1 MGNGKPSSKRPQKFR
16 VLLIGCAIFL
26 LLMQTSPLVSQ
37 QFRTTELSKS
47 LCHASPNWQKDYL
60 IFIHISHHFLSD
72 NLLLER
78 KQPNKNPRDITK
90 PGRMHSVSSR
100 QLTLSNTMLWI
111 GITLLFLILGTLII
125 ILYKL
130 LDKKKKTINNLKES
144 EQKFRNF
151 FHTSKDCV
159 FITSWDGTWLELNDA
174 AADLFGYN
182 NKEEI
187 KQINVRN
194 FYLDPNERKK
204 HLNTIIEQGFTKA
217 YAVKLKRKDGSIL
230 HTLISSVPLKNSNN
244 KIIGFQGTI
253 KDISDIKAT
262 EKALLSEKNKLQ
274 QITETNPISIT
285 VLDKEGKITF
295 ANTRA
300 QQVLG
305 LSNDQVKKRYFNDVN
320 WKIRDFEGNPVAEEN
335 LPFKQ
340 VMKTGKPLFG
350 AEHTIEHEDG
360 TKKYI
365 LINAAPL
372 LTENFKPDGVVA
384 SLLDITDRI
393 QIEKHVQHLNTV
405 LDAVRSVNQLIIRED
420 NKEKLIEKV
429 CETLTDI
436 RGFTSVWVALIDS
449 QNTYATHIA
458 ASNIGQSFESLKK
471 QMQEGNFPACIQKT
485 LNGNKILI
493 PDTHST
499 CTDCII
505 SESYKIP
512 DKILLRLEYAG
523 QVYGVL
529 NVSLPKEITE
539 DKEEQVLLEELA
551 DDLSFALHNIELKEQ
566 HQSAE
571 KELQKSEQTFRNLV
585 ENAFDAIYFM
595 RGRHYEY
602 VNQRFCEITGYSFEE
617 LTSPSFD
624 FEALLT
630 EQSRQTVEERYKARQ
645 KGEKIPN
652 QYEIQLKS
660 KDGNYKYVELTT
672 VSMEPDAN
680 NEENEVVVMGI
691 MRDTTQR
698 REAERELIKAKRKAE
713 ESDQLKSNFLANM
726 SHEIRTPMNGIIG
739 FSQLL
744 ASQNM
749 EFEKQKEY
757 LDIIQNR
764 SNHLLKIIDDIID
777 ISKIEANKLLIEKQY
792 FNINI
797 MLTDLHTSYKL
808 ELENK
813 NKNHIKLELDN
824 AFKDKEIQM
833 YSDSTRVEQILS
845 NLLNN
850 AIKFTR
856 EGTITLGC
864 KPYKDKSVLF
874 FIKDTGVGIPK
885 KQQKI
890 IFERFRQADDSISR
904 TYGGT
909 GIGLSISKK
918 LTELLGGKIWFS
930 SEEKKGTIFYAVIP
944 HFIEE
949 EEIKNDKHS
958 AESNISGT
966 ELSEEKIL
974 IVEDDIVSLQFI
986 QEILRP
992 TNAEL
997 ITAENG
1003 YKALDIFEQ
1012 NKDISLVLMDIR
1024 LPDISGLEITKKMK
1038 QARPS
1043 LPIIAQTAYALKSDK
1058 KKSMEAGCTD
1068 YISKPINYNELL
1080 SMIENV
1086 LH

>member
-1 MGNGKPSSKRPQKFR
+1 MLNEKTPFKRPQKFK
-16 VLLIGCAIFL
+16 A
-26 LLMQTSPLVSQ
+26 
-37 QFRTTELSKS
+37 
-47 LCHASPNWQKDYL
+47 L
-60 IFIHISHHFLSD
+60 IF
-72 NLLLER
+72 
-78 KQPNKNPRDITK
+78 TCT
-90 PGRMHSVSSR
+90 V
-100 QLTLSNTMLWI
+100 
-111 GITLLFLILGTLII
+111 LLFLLQSSFIIAQQTRNKESNNKICYLLSSESRQTSKLLFQGSQDFRLKETLII
-125 ILYKL
+125 FKEFQFIQNFTGIYDRLSSASQAQSLYKEPRWIYL
-130 LDKKKKTINNLKES
+130 TLAIIIILAVGGFLYRIILKKEKTIKSLKES
-144 EQKFRNF
+144 EQKYRNF

-159 FITSWDGTWLELNDA
+159 FITTWEGTWLELNDA

-182 NKEEI
+182 DKEEI
-187 KQINVRN
+187 KQINVRD
-194 FYLDPNERKK
+194 FYFDPNERKE
-204 HLNTIIEQGFTKA
+204 HLNTIIDQGYTKG
-217 YAVKLKRKDGSIL
+217 YPVKLKRKDGSVI

-244 KIIGFQGTI
+244 ETVGFQGTI

-262 EKALLSEKNKLQ
+262 EKALRSEKNKLQ

-285 VLDKEGKITF
+285 VLNKMGKLTF

-305 LSNDQVKKRYFNDVN
+305 LSNDQIKKRYFNDVS
-320 WKIRDFEGNPVAEEN
+320 WKIRDFEGNPVAKEN
-335 LPFKQ
+335 LPFKR
-340 VMKTGKPLFG
+340 VMKTGKPVFG

-360 TKKYI
+360 TKKYL

-372 LTENFKPDGVVA
+372 LNENSKPEGVVA

-405 LDAVRSVNQLIIRED
+405 LDAVRSVNQLIIREK
-420 NKEKLIEKV
+420 NKEKLIKKV
-429 CETLTDI
+429 CETLTEI

-449 QNTYATHIA
+449 QSTYATHIA
-458 ASNIGQSFESLKK
+458 ASNIGQSFETLKM

-493 PDTHST
+493 PDKHST
-499 CTDCII
+499 CTECVI
-505 SESYKIP
+505 SKSYKIP
-512 DKILLRLEYAG
+512 DKIILRLEYAG
-523 QVYGVL
+523 KIFGVL

-539 DKEEQVLLEELA
+539 DQEEQALLEELA
-551 DDLSFALHNIELKEQ
+551 DDISFALHNIELVEQ
-566 HQSAE
+566 HQKAE

-602 VNQRFCEITGYSFEE
+602 VNKRFCEITGYTFEE

-630 EQSRQTVEERYKARQ
+630 EHSRHTVEERYKARQ
-645 KGEKIPN
+645 KGEEVPN

-660 KDGNYKYVELTT
+660 KDGRYKYVELTT
-672 VSMEPDAN
+672 VSMEPES
-680 NEENEVVVMGI
+680 NEKENEVLVMGI

-713 ESDQLKSNFLANM
+713 ESDQLKSNFLTNM

-744 ASQNM
+744 ASQKM
-749 EFEKQKEY
+749 DFEKQKEF

-792 FNINI
+792 FNINS
-797 MLTDLHTSYKL
+797 MLRNLQTTY
-808 ELENK
+808 E
-813 NKNHIKLELDN
+813 LELDN
-824 AFKDKEIQM
+824 KNEKQVKLHVDNSFKNQEAQM
-833 YSDSTRVEQILS
+833 YSDNTRVEQILS

-850 AIKFTR
+850 AIKFTS

-874 FIKDTGVGIPK
+874 YVKDTGVGIPE

-918 LTELLGGKIWFS
+918 LTELLGGKIWFNSEENKGTVFYAAIPYYIEKVTQTDNHNNECTS
-930 SEEKKGTIFYAVIP
+930 SEI
-944 HFIEE
+944 
-949 EEIKNDKHS
+949 DL
-958 AESNISGT
+958 SN
-966 ELSEEKIL
+966 EKIL
-974 IVEDDIVSLQFI
+974 IVEDDVVSLQFI
-986 QEILRP
+986 EEILRP
-992 TNAEL
+992 TNAKL

-1003 YKALDIFEQ
+1003 YKALDIFE
-1012 NKDISLVLMDIR
+1012 NNNDISLVLMDIR
-1024 LPDISGLEITKKMK
+1024 LPDISGFEITKKMK
-1038 QARPS
+1038 QSNPYV
-1043 LPIIAQTAYALKSDK
+1043 PVIAQTAYALKSDK
-1058 KKSMEAGCTD
+1058 KKSLEAGCD
-1068 YISKPINYNELL
+1068 DHISKPINYRELW
-1080 SMIENV
+1080 SIIENV